1 MPPMAFNPKTTDT
14 ITSIEYMVNTTGDAL
29 FNSNVASSDSPDY
42 TECSVE
48 ANEICL
54 KLNPLAVEVVA

>member
-1 MPPMAFNPKTTDT
+1 MPMAFNPKTTDT

-42 TECSVE
+42 SNCAEE

-54 KLNPLAVEVVA
+54 KLNPLAVEKVA